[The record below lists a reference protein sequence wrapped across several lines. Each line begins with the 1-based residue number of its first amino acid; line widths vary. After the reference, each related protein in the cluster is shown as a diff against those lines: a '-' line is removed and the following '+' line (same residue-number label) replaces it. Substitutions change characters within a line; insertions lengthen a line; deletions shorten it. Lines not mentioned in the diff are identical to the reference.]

1 MKSIS
6 FTVNNAEQEKMLL
19 QFAREHNIE
28 LESENELGF
37 VVSESL
43 SKEFEAKTG
52 YQLEDYQRLILEEE
66 QGEYLIII
74 DFKQNQSKWKK
85 DKGL

>member
-1 MKSIS
+1 MKSVS

-28 LESENELGF
+28 LESENEFGF
-37 VVSESL
+37 VVSEAL

-52 YQLEDYQRLILEEE
+52 YQLEEYQRLILEEE
-66 QGEYLIII
+66 QGEYLTII